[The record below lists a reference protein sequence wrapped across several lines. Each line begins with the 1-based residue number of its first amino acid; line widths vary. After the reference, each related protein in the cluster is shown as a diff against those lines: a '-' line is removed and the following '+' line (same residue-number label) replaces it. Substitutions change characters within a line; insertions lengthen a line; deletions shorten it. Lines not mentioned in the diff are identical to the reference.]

1 MKSFAVVLIALIC
14 SGNLL
19 FAQKKAEKVKIQLKK
34 DVQYLSS
41 DELEGRLSGSSGEY
55 KAALYIADAFKMAG
69 LLPKGDNNT
78 YFQDIS
84 VVQIRIN
91 QNKVPLMV
99 KDKGRRLMLLIPQV
113 GDFYPISYS
122 CNNDSLSEHPTVF
135 VNYGISAPDLNLND
149 YKDTQN
155 LRGKVF
161 IIKLGSPE
169 VGKEKNRFSVY
180 ENLAL
185 KVDLAIKYGA
195 RGVVFIK
202 ADSLSI
208 EPSGMLD
215 RNIQPRKIPVVYA
228 KKHSDFIAN
237 CHSITLVVKI
247 AQLNSTGRNVVGFI
261 DNKKKE
267 TIVITAH
274 HDHLGYNEYGGSLDT
289 KSGVILPGADDNAS
303 GVAMMLQLMR
313 KIKKSCKY
321 KKANYLF
328 VSFTGSEQENVG
340 AHFFVNNT
348 IIDFKTIKYNINL
361 DRVGRLDSTTR
372 NLMILGTESNNNWK
386 ASIEK
391 IKTKPENLTLS
402 YANAYIIKSDDV
414 VFTQMQKP
422 SLSFYTGINPQY
434 HTSMDVESL
443 INYTG
448 MYWTQ
453 DFILKLIKKTQKQSF
468 IKN

>member
-1 MKSFAVVLIALIC
+1 MKSIAVVLIALIC
-14 SGNLL
+14 SSNLL
-19 FAQKKAEKVKIQLKK
+19 FAQKKAAKVKTQLKK

-69 LLPKGDNNT
+69 LVPKGDNNT
-78 YFQDIS
+78 FFQDIS
-84 VVQIRIN
+84 MVQIRIN
-91 QNKVPLMV
+91 QNKMPLMV
-99 KDKGRRLMLLIPQV
+99 KDKNLRLMVLLQEE
-113 GDFYPISYS
+113 GEFYPISYS
-122 CNNDSLSEHPTVF
+122 CNNDSLVDHPTVF
-135 VNYGISAPDLNLND
+135 MNYGISAPELNLND

-195 RGVVFIK
+195 RGVIFVK
-202 ADSLSI
+202 SDSLSVA
-208 EPSGMLD
+208 PSGMLD
-215 RNIQPRKIPVVYA
+215 RNIQPRKIPVLYT
-228 KKHSDFIAN
+228 KKASDFVSTCQSA
-237 CHSITLVVKI
+237 TFFVKI
-247 AQLNSTGRNVVGFI
+247 AQLNSTGRNVIGFI

-274 HDHLGYNEYGGSLDT
+274 HDHLGYDEYGGSLEPNT
-289 KSGVILPGADDNAS
+289 GKLHPGADDNAS

-328 VSFTGSEQENVG
+328 VAFTGSEQGNMG
-340 AHFFVNNT
+340 AHFFVNNPV
-348 IIDFKTIKYNINL
+348 IDFKTIKCNFNL
-361 DRVGRLDSTTR
+361 DRVGRLDSTSK

-386 ASIEK
+386 TTIDK
-391 IKTKPENLTLS
+391 IKVKPENLKVS
-402 YANAYIIKSDDV
+402 FANASILKSDDI

-422 SLSFYTGINPQY
+422 SVSFYTGINPEY
-434 HTSMDVESL
+434 HTTKDVESL
-443 INYTG
+443 INYNG

-453 DFILKLIKKTQKQSF
+453 DFILKLIKKTQKQPF
-468 IKN
+468 NKN